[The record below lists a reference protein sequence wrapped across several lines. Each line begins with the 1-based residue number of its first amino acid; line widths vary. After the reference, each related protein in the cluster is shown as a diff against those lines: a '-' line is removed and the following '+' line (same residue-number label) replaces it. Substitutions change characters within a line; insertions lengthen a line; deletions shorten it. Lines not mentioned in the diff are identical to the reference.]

1 MTIIVKY
8 FRILNLENN
17 CHTASPDTI
26 GKLTENKIINHL
38 SIFLLMFVIYTK
50 NNSPSDMEAATPHQ
64 LLYACVYTYC
74 LMVEAGAHD
83 WLLELFGVRV
93 GGTG

>member
-1 MTIIVKY
+1 MTLLVWTFDIDNATEI
-8 FRILNLENN
+8 
-17 CHTASPDTI
+17 HA
-26 GKLTENKIINHL
+26 LTKFIQKRTH
-38 SIFLLMFVIYTK
+38 
-50 NNSPSDMEAATPHQ
+50 HQ
-64 LLYACVYTYC
+64 IWRQLQPLYACVYTYC